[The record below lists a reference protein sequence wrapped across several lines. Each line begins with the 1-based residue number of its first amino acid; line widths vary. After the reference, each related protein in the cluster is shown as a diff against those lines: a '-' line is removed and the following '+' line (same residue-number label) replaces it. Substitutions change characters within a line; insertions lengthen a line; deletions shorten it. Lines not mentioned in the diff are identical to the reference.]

1 MTDEELLSI
10 LYSKELNLRK
20 RFEQIYLEVTQTRD
34 DLAQRITQLK
44 QAQTIK
50 EKQKQGQADSRWP
63 ETLTEIQNA
72 VAVSADRSLYGTRK
86 NATETASIVESFY
99 DIREELVNN
108 GVATAQIL
116 GRIDDKILKPL
127 TVIHEQD
134 FPEVDQRLGLYRLAI
149 EKNSDPMSEIQSS
162 IELLDAMLVRMKSVL
177 NEMQDLLEFHEA
189 IEMLKNL
196 IEREKELTEETKKFR
211 KNKLLDRL
219 KGLGLE

>member
-1 MTDEELLSI
+1 MNRF
-10 LYSKELNLRK
+10 SKK
-20 RFEQIYLEVTQTRD
+20 TRD
-34 DLAQRITQLK
+34 ELKERVAQVRESQAIT
-44 QAQTIK
+44 
-50 EKQKQGQADSRWP
+50 EKQKQGQTDPAW
-63 ETLTEIQNA
+63 EATLLENQSAI
-72 VAVSADRSLYGTRK
+72 AVSADRSLYGTRK
-86 NATETASIVESFY
+86 NATETASIVESFH

-127 TVIHEQD
+127 TMIHEQD
-134 FPEVDQRLGLYRLAI
+134 FPDVDQRLGLFRLAI
-149 EKNSDPMSEIQSS
+149 EQNSNPLTEIQTS
-162 IELLDAMLVRMKSVL
+162 IDLLDSMLVRMQGVL

-196 IEREKELTEETKKFR
+196 IEREKELTEETKKYR